1 MHVRIKLKKF
11 FRFVGMYGFLRTLF
25 KAFGR
30 SAVLFR
36 IDFIFFFFPFRRGKK
51 NIVIIGCGQHAF
63 TSIAFFLKSLT
74 FSRIYAV
81 YDPDHLSMLRFKQF
95 FSAKVLLE
103 DGCINDSLI
112 SQADIVY
119 IASNHATHFSY
130 AKYYL
135 ERGLDV
141 FVEKPLCLD
150 FSQLEQIDHI
160 LKNTNRKLYLGY
172 NRPFS
177 PAISS
182 IVPSFKNQ
190 QGPFTYSAHIVGHF
204 LDANHWYR
212 NSSEGSRVV
221 SNLGHWLDLYGFL
234 LFKSDRIPA
243 SISVSI
249 TQPIIGAFDNLVVSL
264 TDSNGNLVSL
274 TFSSR
279 GEPFEGVSELISIQ
293 RASLI
298 SKIYD
303 FRRMETWVDD
313 RYDRISFRG
322 KKAGHAE
329 SVLQPFSEI
338 SRSWDEIKFSTWL
351 MLTVEQQY
359 LKGISSLS
367 YSLRDYEL
375 VYNATNY

>member
-1 MHVRIKLKKF
+1 MNVRIKLKKF

-30 SAVLFR
+30 SRFLFR
-36 IDFIFFFFPFRRGKK
+36 LDFLFYFFPFRRGKK
-51 NIVIIGCGQHAF
+51 NVVIIGCGQHAF

-74 FSRIYAV
+74 FSRIFAV
-81 YDPDHLSMLRFKQF
+81 YDPDHSSMLRFKYF
-95 FSAKVLLE
+95 FSAQELLE
-103 DGCINDSLI
+103 DGYINDSLT
-112 SQADIVY
+112 SKADIVY

-150 FSQLEQIDHI
+150 FNQLEQIDHI
-160 LKNTNRKLYLGY
+160 LKNTNSKLYLGY

-182 IVPSFKNQ
+182 IASSFKAH
-190 QGPFTYSAHIVGHF
+190 QGPFTYSANVIGHY

-212 NSSEGSRVV
+212 DSSEGSRVV
-221 SNLGHWLDLYGFL
+221 SNLGHWLDLYVFL

-243 SISVSI
+243 SITVSI
-249 TQPIIGAFDNLVVSL
+249 TQPSIGAFDNLVVSL

-303 FRRMETWVDD
+303 FRRMETWVDE
-313 RYDRISFRG
+313 RYDHINFRG

-329 SVLQPFSEI
+329 SVLQPFSAI
-338 SRSWDEIKFSTWL
+338 SRSWVEIKLSTWL

-359 LKGISSLS
+359 LQGISSLS
-367 YSLRDYEL
+367 YSLCDHEL
-375 VYNATNY
+375 VCNATNN